1 MKKLIH
7 FALII
12 ALLAASVLSASAHS
26 ATVYD
31 DAEFLTKEEIACLS
45 EVCDCYTDGITFFVL
60 TSARQMTSS
69 QVERRLSIDAE
80 TDAVVLVIDKQNDT
94 YFYEMFTYNRAN
106 ELFSDAQ
113 VNEMLDHPS
122 VYDSIKSGE
131 LALGVKCFLSLAQT
145 RVTRAY
151 EEQQAKEAREP
162 LMIAITALAVAL
174 LSGGGAVLGVFL
186 YYRRKQ
192 HGESYPLDRYA
203 TLDLTESHDRF
214 VGSYIT
220 RVRVQSNSGG
230 GGGGGRA
237 SGGSRGRR

>member
-1 MKKLIH
+1 MKKMIL
-7 FALII
+7 F
-12 ALLAASVLSASAHS
+12 VLSVAIFAVLALPTFAHS

-31 DAEFLTKEEIACLS
+31 DAGYLTKEEIGYLC
-45 EVCDCYTDGITFFVL
+45 EVCDCYTDGIEFFVV

-69 QVERRLSIDAE
+69 QVKHRLSIDAE

-94 YFYEMFTYNRAN
+94 YFYEMFTYNRAD
-106 ELFSDAQ
+106 EMFSDAD
-113 VNEMLDHPS
+113 VDEILDHPS
-122 VYDSIKSGE
+122 VYGNIKSGE
-131 LALGVKCFLSLAQT
+131 LALGIKCFLSLAQT

-151 EEQQAKEAREP
+151 EEEQARAAREP
-162 LMIAITALAVAL
+162 LMIAITALVVAL

-203 TLDLTESHDRF
+203 SLDLTESHDRF
-214 VGSYIT
+214 IGSYVT
-220 RVRVQSNSGG
+220 RVRVQSSSGG
-230 GGGGGRA
+230 GGGA